1 MRERKLPDY
10 DILDSPEDEPIV
22 LVGQPHALYGEVRL
36 RNPGDQRVILRETR
50 LHAPPLTGGLTRAGK
65 TAEPGE
71 PIQQAISTVVLR
83 PGQAQH
89 VPLVVSLSA
98 RTPPG
103 EYRGEIEVAGR
114 KRPVV
119 YYITERLALEISPPQ
134 LVIENHPGT
143 TVTKQIV
150 ISNTGNVPLTIGD
163 FGPVVLDIE
172 FLDCIIGRA
181 AVARSDQIETMDRFY
196 VEQVRETKRV
206 HEATGI
212 LRVRNTSGSTVVEPG
227 EVRAFDLQI
236 RVPERLEKRFRYF
249 GIVPIY
255 TENLLF
261 VLVPAAG
268 EAAPPKPQPTPRA
281 KRGKT
286 TK

>member
-50 LHAPPLTGGLTRAGK
+50 LHAPPLMARTGK
-65 TAEPGE
+65 PAETSE
-71 PIQQAISTVVLR
+71 PVQQAISTVVLR

-89 VPLVVSLSA
+89 VPLVVSLNA
-98 RTPPG
+98 HTPPG

-119 YYITERLALEISPPQ
+119 YYVTETLSLEISPPQ
-134 LVIENHPGT
+134 FVIENHPGA
-143 TVTKQIV
+143 TVTKQVV

-172 FLDCIIGRA
+172 FLECIIGRA
-181 AVARSDQIETMDRFY
+181 AVARADQIETMDRFY

-212 LRVRNTSGSTVVEPG
+212 LRVRNATGSTVLEPG

-249 GIVPIY
+249 GVVPIY

-261 VLVPAAG
+261 IIVPAAG
-268 EAAPPKPQPTPRA
+268 EVEPPKPKPTPRA
-281 KRGKT
+281 KRSKT

>member
-22 LVGQPHALYGEVRL
+22 LVGQPQALYGEVRL

-50 LHAPPLTGGLTRAGK
+50 LHAPPVMARTGKPTE
-65 TAEPGE
+65 TGE
-71 PIQQAISTVVLR
+71 SIQQAISTVVLH
-83 PGQAQH
+83 PGQAH
-89 VPLVVSLSA
+89 HIPLVVSLSA
-98 RTPPG
+98 QTPPG

-119 YYITERLALEISPPQ
+119 YYITERLTLEISPPQ
-134 LVIENHPGT
+134 LIIENYPGA

-172 FLDCIIGRA
+172 YLECIIGRA
-181 AVARSDQIETMDRFY
+181 AVAQADQFETMDNY
-196 VEQVRETKRV
+196 NLEQVRQTNRIL
-206 HEATGI
+206 EATGI
-212 LRVRNTSGSTVVEPG
+212 LRVRNTSGSSVLEPG
-227 EVRAFDLQI
+227 DVRAFDLQI

-249 GIVPIY
+249 GAVPIY
-255 TENLLF
+255 TENLIF
-261 VLVPAAG
+261 VIVPAAS
-268 EAAPPKPQPTPRA
+268 EVIPPKPEPTPRA

-286 TK
+286 TR